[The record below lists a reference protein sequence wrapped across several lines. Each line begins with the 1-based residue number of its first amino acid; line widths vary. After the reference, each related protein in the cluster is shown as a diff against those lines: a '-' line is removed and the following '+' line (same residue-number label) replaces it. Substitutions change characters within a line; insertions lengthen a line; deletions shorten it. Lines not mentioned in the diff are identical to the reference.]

1 MAYNGVRRKND
12 KIGSGEIKKRNKF
25 NYSIYNCEIFFFV
38 PFLEYFLIVAEIKI
52 AATSN
57 IFIEL
62 SNIGILIDFPINRE
76 IGTIGIFIRD
86 SSCGV

>member
-1 MAYNGVRRKND
+1 MAYNGVRRND

-52 AATSN
+52 AAN

-76 IGTIGIFIRD
+76 IGTIGIFIRN